1 MAKKTEK
8 TKAKKAEKTEAKTV
22 EIDMEEAREMFVAM
36 GTKTAKKWDAA
47 KLLGKLKSLDAD
59 DDTVDAGDYQKLYK
73 KVVKANKAGNELAF
87 PEDEE
92 EEEEEEEVED
102 EAEEDEDED
111 GDEDDGDDEE
121 EEEEEKPKSKKSK
134 KGAKASAKED
144 KKAKGSKKGGK
155 SKKASGEKKP
165 GVIAAIVTILK
176 EASKAKPIT
185 KEGIVKKLV
194 KMFPDRSA
202 ESMAGTVNVQV
213 PFRIQ
218 KEKDIKVNKN
228 DDGYWIK

>member
-87 PEDEE
+87 PE
-92 EEEEEEEVED
+92 
-102 EAEEDEDED
+102 
-111 GDEDDGDDEE
+111 DEE